1 MKDDH
6 RPSTHREMPTV
17 RVAMQP
23 APEARADAPPART
36 GLSLRAKAVGM
47 FVAMAAF
54 LAATLLSVSHHR
66 ERLLGLAEEL
76 ETLHVVESNLARVNA
91 AAAAAVLKINDDA
104 AFAEPRDVANSVA
117 IEIEGIGPGLRTL
130 QGLVVGGAPMAARLE
145 AQLARARATSSRADL
160 LDLRAEVHH
169 LVARLGQAAVEVRAR
184 KERLWEG
191 YRTQYDEIT
200 RSLLATTVI
209 GLTAFGAVALVFF
222 TRLARDLRA
231 LADRAIEVVR
241 GNRDPLP
248 VTRGDEVGR
257 LMDSVNRMQAIL
269 REREQALEVTRQQRF
284 HQEKMA
290 AVGSLA
296 AAVAHEIN
304 NPIAAIQGVA
314 ESIQGRCEN
323 AHCGNLGLHCHPNMI
338 LEHTRRIAQIT
349 RQLADLTSSRSGN
362 PEWVDLN
369 ALLRSTVSFVSFDRR
384 LRHARIETDLDPAV
398 PAVWAVPDHLTQ
410 VAMNLVLNA
419 ADAIAESP
427 EREGHVTITTR
438 PAGEF
443 VRFSVSDNG
452 CGMTPEVL
460 ARAFDEA
467 FTTKP
472 AGRGSGIGL
481 FMCKT
486 LVERA
491 GGRVAIG
498 SRPGEGT
505 RVEVDVPTREHQET
519 P

>member
-23 APEARADAPPART
+23 APEARADAPPARP

-209 GLTAFGAVALVFF
+209 GLTAFGAAALGAFRSLPLTFLGGIAIGIAAALATKWF
-222 TRLARDLRA
+222 TDGVLAGIPPAVPFLVLFIALLVLPRRF
-231 LADRAIEVVR
+231 LADRSRAI
-241 GNRDPLP
+241 PL
-248 VTRGDEVGR
+248 VTSTWRAPLR
-257 LMDSVNRMQAIL
+257 LQAIL
-269 REREQALEVTRQQRF
+269 
-284 HQEKMA
+284 
-290 AVGSLA
+290 
-296 AAVAHEIN
+296 
-304 NPIAAIQGVA
+304 
-314 ESIQGRCEN
+314 
-323 AHCGNLGLHCHPNMI
+323 
-338 LEHTRRIAQIT
+338 
-349 RQLADLTSSRSGN
+349 
-362 PEWVDLN
+362 
-369 ALLRSTVSFVSFDRR
+369 
-384 LRHARIETDLDPAV
+384 
-398 PAVWAVPDHLTQ
+398 
-410 VAMNLVLNA
+410 
-419 ADAIAESP
+419 
-427 EREGHVTITTR
+427 
-438 PAGEF
+438 AGA
-443 VRFSVSDNG
+443 
-452 CGMTPEVL
+452 VL
-460 ARAFDEA
+460 AVIEEDA
-467 FTTKP
+467 
-472 AGRGSGIGL
+472 
-481 FMCKT
+481 
-486 LVERA
+486 
-491 GGRVAIG
+491 
-498 SRPGEGT
+498 
-505 RVEVDVPTREHQET
+505 
-519 P
+519 